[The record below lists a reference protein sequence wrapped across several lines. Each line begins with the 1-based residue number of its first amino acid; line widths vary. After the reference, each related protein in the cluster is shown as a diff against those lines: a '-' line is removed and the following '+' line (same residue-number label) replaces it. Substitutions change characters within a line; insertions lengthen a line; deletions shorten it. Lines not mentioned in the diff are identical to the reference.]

1 MLQSLIDMI
10 GKKKKTASSSKFSA
24 NSNLNTFLSHE
35 EFTGHRGGWVE
46 SETKAGTHFMFLRI
60 N

>member
-10 GKKKKTASSSKFSA
+10 GEKKTASSSKFSA
-24 NSNLNTFLSHE
+24 NSSLNTFLSHK

-46 SETKAGTHFMFLRI
+46 SETKASTHLFLKI

>member
-10 GKKKKTASSSKFSA
+10 GKKKTASSSKFSA
-24 NSNLNTFLSHE
+24 NSSLNTFLRHK
-35 EFTGHRGGWVE
+35 EFTGHKGGWVE
-46 SETKAGTHFMFLRI
+46 SETKASTDFMFLRI